1 MSTPNTPQKSFD
13 RAVSYY
19 DETRGFPPGV
29 EARAAALISQT
40 AGLTPASRVFEV
52 GIGTGRI
59 ALPLLPFSPHLFG
72 LDVSRGMM
80 AVLRGKPGGAAIHL
94 AQGNAQTLPF
104 PSRTFD
110 ACIASHIFHLVD
122 DPAAALDETRRILKA
137 GAPLVSCMS
146 KNGKDKLNFARESY
160 TAAASVQTASQG
172 GAPAPSRASERG
184 GDILAAHGW
193 QMLGEEASIAYKTST
208 TPRKFTDQFERRV
221 YSSQWGYTDEGHAR
235 GMAALRAA
243 IAEKFAR
250 PDEVVESEA
259 GFAVQLYLPRHL

>member
-29 EARAAALISQT
+29 EARAAALISQA

-59 ALPLLPFSPHLFG
+59 ALPLLPFAPHLFG

-80 AVLRGKPGGAAIHL
+80 DVLRGKPGGKAIHL
-94 AQGNAQTLPF
+94 AEGNASALPF

-122 DPAAALDETRRILKA
+122 DPSAALDETRRILKA

-146 KNGKDKLNFARESY
+146 KNGKDKLNFAREAY
-160 TAAASVQTASQG
+160 TAAASGQAGREHANHPSQQ
-172 GAPAPSRASERG
+172 AP
-184 GDILAAHGW
+184 DILAAHGW

-259 GFAVQLYLPRHL
+259 GFAVQLYLPRHS